1 MFVELMNLRDKGAP
15 RCISIITT
23 NYDTFVTFENKFS
36 YNFLLG
42 FILIFFISI
51 KTSAQKFPMITPL
64 SSSLEKIYV
73 V

>member
-1 MFVELMNLRDKGAP
+1 MNLRTKRP
-15 RCISIITT
+15 LCINIITT

-42 FILIFFISI
+42 FILIFCISI
-51 KTSAQKFPMITPL
+51 RTSTPKFPIISTS